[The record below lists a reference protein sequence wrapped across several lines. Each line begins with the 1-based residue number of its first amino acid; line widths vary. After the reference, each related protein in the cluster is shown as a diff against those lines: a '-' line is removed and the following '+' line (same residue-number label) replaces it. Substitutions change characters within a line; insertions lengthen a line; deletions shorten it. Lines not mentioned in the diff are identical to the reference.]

1 MITWYFGEILEV
13 FSVIMGIEATKMFL
27 KWCKCIKK

>member
-1 MITWYFGEILEV
+1 MITWYFGEIFV

-27 KWCKCIKK
+27 KWSKCIKK